1 MNRITEV
8 NVQNN
13 SVSLSGSLV
22 WNVAE
27 NTSVVVLMLHGSG
40 PLDRDANMPGQKLD
54 IFSAI
59 AAALDA
65 AGISSYRYDKRGC
78 GQSGG
83 TYDKAS
89 FTDLIKDAC
98 AAVDMLASIPEINFI
113 VLLGHSEGTMI
124 APVVAQ
130 LKPEVSGLILLCPTI
145 WPVEETLMR
154 QAEHFAK
161 MVEQMPGVRGV
172 ITRIFARMRGGILN
186 EQRILID
193 RIKTTEKDACRSKGQ
208 SVPTKLLRGLLAHDP
223 MSWIKKMQV
232 PALAISG
239 VKDIQCLPGD
249 AQMIKDLAQGPVECH
264 CLSDLTHILRAD
276 SAPGSFHRYADLM
289 AKKLDPRVPQLCI
302 DWILRQDWASRRK

>member
-1 MNRITEV
+1 MSRIKEV
-8 NVQNN
+8 IVQNN
-13 SVSLSGSLV
+13 GVPLSGSLV
-22 WNVAE
+22 WSVPKHI
-27 NTSVVVLMLHGSG
+27 SVVVLMLHGSG

-54 IFSAI
+54 IFNAM
-59 AAALDA
+59 AVALDV

-98 AAVDMLASIPEINFI
+98 AAVDMLASIPEINSI

-124 APVVAQ
+124 APVVAH

-145 WPVEETLMR
+145 QPVEETLMR

-161 MVEQMPGVRGV
+161 MVGQMPGLRGV
-172 ITRIFARMRGGILN
+172 ITRLSARMRGGVLK
-186 EQRILID
+186 EQRNLID
-193 RIKTTEKDACRSKGQ
+193 RIKAAENDACRSNGQ
-208 SVPTKLLRGLLAHDP
+208 SAPTKLLRGLLAHDP
-223 MSWIKKMQV
+223 MSWIKKVQV
-232 PALAISG
+232 PTIAISG
-239 VKDIQCLPGD
+239 TKDIQCLPRD

-276 SAPGSFHRYADLM
+276 RGPGSFDRYADLM

-302 DWILRQDWASRRK
+302 DWIQRQD